1 MDPALQRIVQALGP
15 DAQLAV
21 VGGTVRDR
29 LLGREG
35 GDWDLATALLPEAV
49 MDRAQAAGVRAIPTG
64 LKHGTVTLMEAGRTF
79 EVTTFRG
86 DGAYLDGRRPES
98 VTLGVTLEQD
108 LARRDFTIN
117 AMALPAEAV
126 ERTDWPAFLVDP
138 HGGRRDLERRIASRK
153 FLICGAGRRR
163 AQARPRR

>member
-49 MDRAQAAGVRAIPTG
+49 MDRAQAAGVRAPG
-64 LKHGTVTLMEAGRTF
+64 GARLVGRF
-79 EVTTFRG
+79 
-86 DGAYLDGRRPES
+86 PS
-98 VTLGVTLEQD
+98 
-108 LARRDFTIN
+108 
-117 AMALPAEAV
+117 
-126 ERTDWPAFLVDP
+126 
-138 HGGRRDLERRIASRK
+138 
-153 FLICGAGRRR
+153 
-163 AQARPRR
+163 